1 MDGFKNI
8 KIEKLRG
15 IKRLE
20 IDDFSRV
27 NTLFDLNSFGK
38 NYYKKLY

>member
-8 KIEKLRG
+8 KIDNFRG
-15 IKRLE
+15 IKHLE

-27 NTLFDLNSFGK
+27 NTLFDRNGFDK